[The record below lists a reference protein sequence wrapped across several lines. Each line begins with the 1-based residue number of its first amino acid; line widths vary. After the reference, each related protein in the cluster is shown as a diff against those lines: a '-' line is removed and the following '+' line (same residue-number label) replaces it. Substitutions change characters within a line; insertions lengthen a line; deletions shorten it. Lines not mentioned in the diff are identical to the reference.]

1 LPESSIRVLVVDDFD
16 QWRRFYCSTLQKQ
29 PGFQVIGE
37 ASDGFEAVHQAR
49 QLQPDLILLDIGLP
63 TLNGIEAARRI
74 REISGA
80 SKILFVSE
88 NRSADIVEEA
98 LNTGARGY
106 VVKSNA
112 AGELLPAVNAVLE
125 GRRFLSRIL
134 MGNESRESMKE
145 RDATIPHCHEVAF
158 CQDEAS
164 LVGSYAAYIQ
174 SALQNGHAVIMVA
187 IEPHRTGVVSR
198 LERDGLGVTGAIANG
213 SLILSDASDALLRL
227 MDDDMP
233 ERTRCSTLVGSLFER
248 AANGIKRKHG
258 RVVFCGGIAPLLLSS
273 GNVEGAIR
281 LEQLWDE
288 ITRGYGMH
296 TLCGYVRSTSENIES
311 SPLLKRICA
320 VHSAVH
326 GAEY

>member
-16 QWRRFYCSTLQKQ
+16 PWRRFYCSTLQKQ

-49 QLQPDLILLDIGLP
+49 KLQPDLILLDIGLP
-63 TLNGIEAARRI
+63 TLNGIEAARQI
-74 REISGA
+74 REVSAA

-88 NRSADIVEEA
+88 NRSTDIVEEA
-98 LNTGARGY
+98 LNTGAGGY

-125 GRRFLSRIL
+125 GRPFLSRIL
-134 MGNESRESMKE
+134 MGNESIEPMKKS
-145 RDATIPHCHEVAF
+145 DATIPHCHEVAF

-187 IEPHRTGVVSR
+187 IEPHRTSLASR
-198 LERDGLGVTGAIANG
+198 LERDGLGVTGAVANG
-213 SLILSDASDALLRL
+213 SLILSDASDALLSV

-233 ERTRCSTLVGSLFER
+233 ERTRCSTLVGNLVER
-248 AANGIKRKHG
+248 AAKGIKRKHG
-258 RVVFCGGIAPLLLSS
+258 RVVFCGGIAPVLLSG

-296 TLCGYVRSTSENIES
+296 TLCGYVRSTSESIES
-311 SPLLKRICA
+311 SPILKRICA

-326 GAEY
+326 GVKY